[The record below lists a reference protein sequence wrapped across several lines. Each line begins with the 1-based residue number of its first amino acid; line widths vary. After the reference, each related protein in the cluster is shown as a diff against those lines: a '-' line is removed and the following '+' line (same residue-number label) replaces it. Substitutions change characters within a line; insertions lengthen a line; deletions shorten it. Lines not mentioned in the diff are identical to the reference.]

1 MRVIALLALFLG
13 LAHSAAAAQ
22 QGDVQ
27 PRLLD
32 VLQHMRTAFEQR
44 DSAGVRAMLAPG
56 YTSSDESGVYDAS
69 QVVERV
75 TNNPPF
81 MQVHEQVLE
90 PTTRLSA
97 AGDSAVLRYHSILE
111 IDMGGQKIGPIDRR
125 ITVTFVRQ
133 GDRWLIASQR
143 EDG

>member
-1 MRVIALLALFLG
+1 MRVIALLALLVG
-13 LAHSAAAAQ
+13 LAHSAASAQ

-27 PRLLD
+27 PQLLG
-32 VLQHMRTAFEQR
+32 VLQRMATAFERR
-44 DSAGVRAMLAPG
+44 DSAGVRALLAAG
-56 YTSSDESGVYDAS
+56 YTSTDESGVYDAS

-97 AGDSAVLRYHSILE
+97 AGDSAVLRYHSILNLE
-111 IDMGGQKIGPIDRR
+111 MDDQKIGPLDRWL
-125 ITVTFVRQ
+125 TVTFVRQ
-133 GDRWLIASQR
+133 GGRWLIASQR

>member
-1 MRVIALLALFLG
+1 MRVIALLALALG
-13 LAHSAAAAQ
+13 LAHSAAAGQ

-27 PRLLD
+27 PQLLG
-32 VLQHMRTAFEQR
+32 VLQRMATAFEQR
-44 DSAGVRAMLAPG
+44 DSAAVRALLAAG
-56 YTSSDESGVYDAS
+56 YTSTDESGVYDAS

-81 MQVHEQVLE
+81 MQIHEQVLE

-97 AGDSAVLRYHSILE
+97 AGDSAVLHYHSILNLE
-111 IDMGGQKIGPIDRR
+111 MDGQKIGPLDRWL
-125 ITVTFVRQ
+125 TVTFVRD

-143 EDG
+143 EDS

>member
-1 MRVIALLALFLG
+1 MRVIALLGLLIA
-13 LAHSAAAAQ
+13 LAHSAAAGQ

-32 VLQHMRTAFEQR
+32 VLQRMETGFVQR
-44 DSAGVRAMLAPG
+44 DSAAVRALLAPG
-56 YTSSDESGVYDAS
+56 YTSTDRSGVYDAS

-75 TNNPPF
+75 TNNPPG
-81 MQVHEQVLE
+81 MKLHEEILE

-97 AGDSAVLRYHSILE
+97 SADSAVLRYHGILNLE
-111 IDMGGQKIGPIDRR
+111 MEGQRMVLDRWL
-125 ITVTFVRQ
+125 TVTFVRQ